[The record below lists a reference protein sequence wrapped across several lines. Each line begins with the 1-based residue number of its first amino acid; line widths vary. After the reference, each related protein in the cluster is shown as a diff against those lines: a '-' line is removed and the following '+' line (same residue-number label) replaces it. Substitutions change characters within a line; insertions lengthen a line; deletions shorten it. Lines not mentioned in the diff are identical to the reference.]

1 MTLNPLVRARRVRVQ
16 KRWTRRALP
25 PVIPSPLH
33 KFEEVLLTKSD
44 SLFSVHFPQNPK
56 LTAEDMLDIQF
67 DASTTT
73 IKTADLTYEGS
84 GIKSSDLCGILGF
97 VDDQGHIHLS
107 SNFDVYTMR
116 PKLTDFNLT
125 SEQNS
130 NHEENK
136 LNVRHQ
142 KRCFHRERK
151 TCLFFIIE
159 N

>member
-1 MTLNPLVRARRVRVQ
+1 
-16 KRWTRRALP
+16 
-25 PVIPSPLH
+25 
-33 KFEEVLLTKSD
+33 
-44 SLFSVHFPQNPK
+44 VHFPQNPK